1 MSRNEGL
8 RLHPAPPW
16 LSRERVC
23 APVGC
28 GVNCWSGSWDCLT
41 AWEWYET
48 LTPRFGATKSPTPTW
63 CVWSDFE
70 VDDSMAHCFF
80 VTVYSRKL
88 TSKCALLYFRIG
100 FFKYGRSSCS
110 SLMPWSQES
119 LQSCENMMP
128 GHHGFPLEHLDL
140 GKFRDPV
147 NRKISQFSI
156 QYLFTDGSLAAIRF
170 APKKTR
176 GTAFT
181 ESLNTRSRVYP

>member
-1 MSRNEGL
+1 MI
-8 RLHPAPPW
+8 
-16 LSRERVC
+16 
-23 APVGC
+23 
-28 GVNCWSGSWDCLT
+28 WD
-41 AWEWYET
+41 
-48 LTPRFGATKSPTPTW
+48 TPRFGATKSPTPTW
-63 CVWSDFE
+63 CVLSDFE
-70 VDDSMAHCFF
+70 VDASMTHCFF

-110 SLMPWSQES
+110 SLMLWSQES

-147 NRKISQFSI
+147 NRKISKIIFKPQFSI

-181 ESLNTRSRVYP
+181 ESIQEVECTPKSIGSVKIAGGVHHFQHTPIYVCIYIYM